1 MAAAE
6 QVNENKASSF
16 RWGLPIGAVVLVA
29 ATAAA
34 FYLTN
39 IFAAPTK
46 ITAALPP
53 VPVHTE
59 TAQIANVPV
68 YLDGLGTVQ
77 AFNTVTMKTRV
88 DGQVQKILFAE
99 GQNVKKGD
107 LLAVID
113 PRAYQAAV
121 EEASAKL
128 QQDQANLTN
137 ANFILVRDQ
146 KLAAQNIT
154 TAEQLETQQSLV
166 ASLKAQIAQDQAAKD
181 SATVSLSYTNIVAP
195 IDGRTGF
202 RLVDEGNQVHTTDTD
217 GIVVIT
223 QTKPISVV
231 STLSEDDLPTVR
243 KALNGGPVQVV
254 AYTRDGASPI
264 ATGTLTLVDN
274 VIDQSSGTARLKS
287 TFPNAEEAL
296 WPGQFVDTR
305 IQSETMNGVVTI
317 PSDALQRG
325 PNGYF
330 VWVVDPDNVVNPQSV
345 KPGPIHDDRAV
356 VTSGLDAGQAVVTS
370 GQYRLAPGA
379 KIYVPSDQAATTTK
393 KE

>member
-1 MAAAE
+1 MAATE
-6 QVNENKASSF
+6 QINEAKVPSF
-16 RWGLPIGAVVLVA
+16 RWGIPIGAVVLVA
-29 ATAAA
+29 AAGAA
-34 FYLTN
+34 FYLADL
-39 IFAAPTK
+39 IAVPTK

-53 VPVHTE
+53 VPVHVE
-59 TAQIANVPV
+59 TTQLTNVPV
-68 YLDGLGTVQ
+68 FLDGLGTVQ
-77 AFNTVTMKTRV
+77 AFNTVTMKTRI
-88 DGQVQKILFAE
+88 DGQVQKILFTE

-113 PRAYQAAV
+113 PRGYQAAV

-166 ASLKAQIAQDQAAKD
+166 ASLQAQIAQDQAAKD

-195 IDGRTGF
+195 INGRTGF
-202 RLVDEGNQVHTTDTD
+202 RLVDEGNEVHTTDTN

-243 KALNGGPVQVV
+243 KALNAGPVQVV
-254 AYTRDGASPI
+254 AYTRDGSSPI
-264 ATGTLTLVDN
+264 ASGTLTLVDN

-287 TFPNAEEAL
+287 TFANLDEAL

-305 IQSETMNGVVTI
+305 IQSEIMNGAITI
-317 PSDALQRG
+317 SSDALQRG

-330 VWVVDPDNVVNPQSV
+330 VWMVDHDNVVSPQPV
-345 KPGPIHDDRAV
+345 KPGPIQDDRAV
-356 VTSGLDAGQAVVTS
+356 VTSGLDAGQVVVTS

-379 KIYVPSDQAATTTK
+379 KIYVLSDQPPVAAK